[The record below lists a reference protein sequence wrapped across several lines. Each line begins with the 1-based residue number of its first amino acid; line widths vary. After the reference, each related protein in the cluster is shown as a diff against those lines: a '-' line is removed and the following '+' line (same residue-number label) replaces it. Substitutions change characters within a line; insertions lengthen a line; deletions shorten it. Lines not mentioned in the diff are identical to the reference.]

1 MHLQTRKIRL
11 KHEHILKCIETFSER
26 QNRKK
31 HSVHRG
37 DAFWSN
43 VCKDLGVPNNYTNRK
58 KLNHVALHYQKVST
72 LWYLCLESEY
82 YSGLSIYQG
91 EWQTFFKLWINYRA
105 KVEWATEVCLDMKNS
120 GWIIKI
126 GPCTGTPKYNK
137 VEGYGFT
144 LQIDENVITTCVL
157 NREPWKSY
165 TNQKI
170 SMLKV
175 IVGPPQRT
183 ICFGTYFK
191 TKLHDF
197 FDVTYIVMNSKVAFF
212 KIILMFRLHG

>member
-11 KHEHILKCIETFSER
+11 KHEHILKCIEIFSER

-43 VCKDLGVPNNYTNRK
+43 VCKDLGVPNNCTNRK

-126 GPCTGTPKYNK
+126 WPCTGTPKYNK
-137 VEGYGFT
+137 VEGYCFT

-175 IVGPPQRT
+175 IVGPPERT
-183 ICFGTYFK
+183 HLLWYVFQNKITWFLWCYIYCYEFK
-191 TKLHDF
+191 S
-197 FDVTYIVMNSKVAFF
+197 YIFLNCINV
-212 KIILMFRLHG
+212 

>member
-11 KHEHILKCIETFSER
+11 KHEHKLKCIETFSER

-165 TNQKI
+165 TNQKNIDVEGDSGTSAENSSALVRI
-170 SMLKV
+170 SKQNYMISLMLH
-175 IVGPPQRT
+175 ILLWIQ
-183 ICFGTYFK
+183 
-191 TKLHDF
+191 KLHF
-197 FDVTYIVMNSKVAFF
+197 F
-212 KIILMFRLHG
+212 

>member
-11 KHEHILKCIETFSER
+11 KHEHKLKCIETFSER

-165 TNQKI
+165 TNQKNIDVEGDSGTSAENSSALVRI
-170 SMLKV
+170 SKQNYMISLMLH
-175 IVGPPQRT
+175 ILLWIQ
-183 ICFGTYFK
+183 
-191 TKLHDF
+191 KLH
-197 FDVTYIVMNSKVAFF
+197 FF
-212 KIILMFRLHG
+212 KLY